1 MRESAVFPFPAL
13 KSCDVTTVSRF
24 EDVSHK
30 ERILISV
37 KRVFSGSSNTS
48 KLLEFYLIFSFHPT
62 EDMKIR
68 KEITV
73 NYEELL
79 ALGEEY
85 VKDVQPHQ
93 TVSTKA
99 ACPHFIC
106 SD

>member
-1 MRESAVFPFPAL
+1 
-13 KSCDVTTVSRF
+13 
-24 EDVSHK
+24 
-30 ERILISV
+30 
-37 KRVFSGSSNTS
+37 
-48 KLLEFYLIFSFHPT
+48 
-62 EDMKIR
+62 MKIR

-79 ALGEEY
+79 GLGEEY

-93 TVSTKA
+93 IVSTKA

>member
-1 MRESAVFPFPAL
+1 M
-13 KSCDVTTVSRF
+13 
-24 EDVSHK
+24 
-30 ERILISV
+30 
-37 KRVFSGSSNTS
+37 KRVFSGSSNTP
-48 KLLEFYLIFSFHPT
+48 KLLEFYLIFSRHPT

-85 VKDVQPHQ
+85 VTDVEPHQ

-99 ACPHFIC
+99 PNDVIQIK
-106 SD
+106 D

>member
-1 MRESAVFPFPAL
+1 MRESAVFPFPSL
-13 KSCDVTTVSRF
+13 KSCDVRTVSLF
-24 EDVSHK
+24 ADVSHK
-30 ERILISV
+30 ERILSSV
-37 KRVFSGSSNTS
+37 KGVFRGSSNS
-48 KLLEFYLIFSFHPT
+48 PKLLKFYFVFSLHPT

-79 ALGEEY
+79 GLGEEY

-93 TVSTKA
+93 IVSMKA